1 MIDGHIHYAEYIDGD
16 RLNQVIC
23 EYGYEAVAL
32 QCIPTA
38 AGRPVEADAF
48 RFREECPVPVYIF
61 GGLDRE
67 IYSLPES
74 EMRQALVN
82 EVKRLMDMGCT
93 GIKMLEAKPN
103 IRKHWPIPDFDTDV
117 WEAYWEYLEQTQI
130 PVYMHVNDPEEF
142 WDEKRVSAF
151 ARQAGWF
158 YDETY
163 VNNEEQY
170 RQVFAVL
177 ERHPKLRILFPH
189 FLFFSEQ
196 LERLSN
202 ILDKY
207 INVRI
212 DITPGSELFY
222 NLSENQ
228 AEAIRFFD
236 RYQDRICFGTDIGAR
251 NLVAKEPRK
260 LSKEECDSR
269 LRLIREFLETKGD
282 YPLRP
287 DGYYITAE
295 DRTMHG
301 LGLSQEILDK
311 IYGKNFLDFIGK

>member
-16 RLNQVIC
+16 RLNKVIC

-38 AGRPVEADAF
+38 AGRPVEADTF

-61 GGLDRE
+61 GGLDRG
-67 IYSLPES
+67 IYNLPES

-117 WEAYWEYLEQTQI
+117 WEAYWEHLELEQI

-196 LERLSN
+196 LERLGN

-207 INVRI
+207 INVRV

-228 AEAIRFFD
+228 AEAIRFFEQ
-236 RYQDRICFGTDIGAR
+236 YQDRICFGTDIGAR
-251 NLVAKEPRK
+251 NLVANEPKK
-260 LSKEECDSR
+260 LSKDECNSR
-269 LRLIREFLETKGD
+269 HRLIREFLETKGD

-287 DGYYITAE
+287 DGYYITAK

-311 IYGKNFLDFIGK
+311 IYGKNFLNFIGK